1 MGKRRRN
8 ERTIL
13 ANAAGFSKIRYCH
26 DHSLPV
32 KAVKVFGSKGMSFH
46 CAEGCE
52 LHRNDTILRVPDAHN
67 PKRPRR

>member
-8 ERTIL
+8 ERMVIPG
-13 ANAAGFSKIRYCH
+13 AAGFSKIRYCR

-32 KAVKVFGSKGMSFH
+32 KAVKVFGKGMNFQ

-52 LHRNDTILRVPDAHN
+52 LDKTATILRAPDAHN